1 MSFKLILHL
10 FSFTILVW
18 LLVSS
23 SSQITI
29 SATKNRYL
37 INLEKQSIDNSNNI
51 DSVKARAKSQID
63 EKSRNYE
70 EDSIRAVKKS
80 WLILFVL
87 IIQIAL
93 LFSTSGTRA
102 SITGQHK

>member
-10 FSFTILVW
+10 ISFTILVW

-23 SSQITI
+23 SSQITVL
-29 SATKNRYL
+29 ATKNRYL

-51 DSVKARAKSQID
+51 DSVKAKAKSQID
-63 EKSRNYE
+63 QMFRNF
-70 EDSIRAVKKS
+70 EDDSNRAIKKS

-87 IIQIAL
+87 IIQAAL
-93 LFSTSGTRA
+93 LFSTPKAR
-102 SITGQHK
+102 QHEFNSPL

>member
-10 FSFTILVW
+10 ISFTILVW

-23 SSQITI
+23 SSQITVL
-29 SATKNRYL
+29 ATKNRYL

-63 EKSRNYE
+63 QMFRNF
-70 EDSIRAVKKS
+70 EDDSNRAIKKS

-87 IIQIAL
+87 IIQAAL
-93 LFSTSGTRA
+93 LFSTPKAR
-102 SITGQHK
+102 QHEFNSPL